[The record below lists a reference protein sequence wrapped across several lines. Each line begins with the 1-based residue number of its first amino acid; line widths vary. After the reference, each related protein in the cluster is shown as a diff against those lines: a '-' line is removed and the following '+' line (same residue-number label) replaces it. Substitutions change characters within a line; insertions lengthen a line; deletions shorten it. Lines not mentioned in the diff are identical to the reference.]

1 MNEFSRF
8 VKWHDLK
15 ITDGCSICQNNPEEA
30 ASLPLLLLPQESAEI
45 YYLPYQGGRL
55 LLISEK
61 GQLHSSLLLPLPLTH
76 CLSAMVP
83 AHICRELCR
92 TGAFFFFFFSPGNRI
107 SVFLWVSCLPCPLSF
122 MVLLRNTL
130 LLQSFS
136 TRSVWQSVGVKPGL
150 YQSTAVKSYLIERL
164 WDWFF
169 PSEVWLIC
177 HLSQTCIWS
186 SQSSIMKRE

>member
-45 YYLPYQGGRL
+45 YYLPYRGGRL

-61 GQLHSSLLLPLPLTH
+61 GQLHSSLLLPLPQPIASLPWSQHT
-76 CLSAMVP
+76 SAESSV
-83 AHICRELCR
+83 EL
-92 TGAFFFFFFSPGNRI
+92 GPFFFFFPGNRI